1 MNGRKRVKISIL
13 LVLQDEKHPVR
24 NLIVSDG
31 YKKWLSHPQEK
42 LQSIEAVFQLDQLC
56 SISYLDVGE
65 YQIQSAK
72 I

>member
-1 MNGRKRVKISIL
+1 MSTKSNFTKLKSIE
-13 LVLQDEKHPVR
+13 VVFQ
-24 NLIVSDG
+24 
-31 YKKWLSHPQEK
+31 